1 VRSSYLAVLRL
12 PHARPLLL
20 ASLVGRLATATGPLS
35 VVLFVQ
41 SETGSLAQAGAAS
54 AAVALASGLLA
65 PVRGRLVDR
74 HGQRRC
80 LPPMALAFAAAL
92 TGMVAVAGPGP
103 GAVAAT
109 IGLATAAGAAAPP
122 LGASMRVLWLS
133 LVGQGPKLQTAYSLD
148 AVLDELLFVVGPLLA
163 GALATLYQP
172 AAGVLT
178 TGGLAVAGTLGFVA
192 SPVSRAQTGSR
203 TAATPGQ
210 AGWAGALSRP
220 GMRTLA
226 LSLAGVGAAIGI
238 WELSMVGAAR
248 EAGSPESASLL
259 LATWAAAS
267 GVGGLW
273 YGSRTWRRPAGRR
286 YLTLLALL
294 VLACAPMAAGGSSPL
309 ALGVVI
315 ALVGLVLSPLE
326 SSAYVLAAELAP
338 PGTLTESGTWLTTA
352 INVTG
357 AIGLSVAGVL
367 VDRVG
372 VPATLGIAC
381 ACTATGLVV
390 ALAGRDHLGAA
401 PYRGRHEVGHAATRQ
416 LRRERRML

>member
-1 VRSSYLAVLRL
+1 VRSSYAAILRL

-20 ASLVGRLATATGPLS
+20 ASLVGRLAFATGPLS

-41 SETGSLAQAGAAS
+41 EETGSLVQAGVAS
-54 AAVALASGLLA
+54 AAIALTSGLLA

-80 LPPMALAFAAAL
+80 LTPMALAFAAAL
-92 TGMVAVAGPGP
+92 VGLVAVAGPGP
-103 GAVAAT
+103 SAVAAT
-109 IGLATAAGAAAPP
+109 VGLAAAAGAAAPP
-122 LGASMRVLWLS
+122 LGASMRVLWIS
-133 LVGQGPKLQTAYSLD
+133 LVGQGPRLQTAYALD
-148 AVLDELLFVVGPLLA
+148 AVLDELLFVLGPLLA
-163 GALATLYQP
+163 GGLATLYWP
-172 AAGVLT
+172 AAGVLA

-192 SPVSRAQTGSR
+192 SPVSRAAAGSR
-203 TAATPGQ
+203 DAATAGRG
-210 AGWAGALSRP
+210 GWAGALGRP

-238 WELSMVGAAR
+238 WEIGLVGAAR
-248 EAGSPESASLL
+248 EAGSPEAASLS
-259 LATWAAAS
+259 LAAWAAAS

-273 YGSRTWRRPAGRR
+273 YGSRTWRRGPGQR
-286 YLTLLALL
+286 YLALLALL
-294 VLACAPMAAGGSSPL
+294 VVACAPMAAVGSPL
-309 ALGVVI
+309 GLVAVMAV
-315 ALVGLVLSPLE
+315 VGLVLAPLE

-338 PGTLTESGTWLTTA
+338 PGTLTESGTWMTTA

-357 AIGLSVAGVL
+357 AAGLAVAGAL

-372 VPATLGIAC
+372 VAATLAIAC
-381 ACTATGLVV
+381 GCTAAGLLV

-416 LRRERRML
+416 LRRERRIL